1 MVFVE
6 GERWVRFLASTDR
19 NVLPY
24 VRTARSEKRS
34 QREVIGEKHQAPRP

>member
-6 GERWVRFLASTDR
+6 SERWLRVLASTAR
-19 NVLPY
+19 NGLPA

-34 QREVIGEKHQAPRP
+34 QREAIGEKHQAPT